1 MKILFF
7 ARLRDALGRE
17 TWELDDTQCPATVG
31 ALRASLC
38 DQLPAELAEE
48 LTDKNVFCAVN
59 KKVANEDTS
68 ISASDEI
75 AFFPPM
81 TGG

>member
-1 MKILFF
+1 VKILFF

-17 TWELDDTQCPATVG
+17 SLDLADEACPTTVG
-31 ALRASLC
+31 ALRGHLIETVAG
-38 DQLPAELAEE
+38 DFAEAMS
-48 LTDKNVFCAVN
+48 DPNVFCAVN
-59 KKVANEDTS
+59 QKVV
-68 ISASDEI
+68 DEEHPVAPADEV

>member
-7 ARLRDALGRE
+7 ARLREALGSETLSIPDEECPADVAGLRRLLLTRASGDFADALG
-17 TWELDDTQCPATVG
+17 DD
-31 ALRASLC
+31 
-38 DQLPAELAEE
+38 
-48 LTDKNVFCAVN
+48 NVFCAVN
-59 KKVANEDTS
+59 QRVVSDDHPL
-68 ISASDEI
+68 SAADEV